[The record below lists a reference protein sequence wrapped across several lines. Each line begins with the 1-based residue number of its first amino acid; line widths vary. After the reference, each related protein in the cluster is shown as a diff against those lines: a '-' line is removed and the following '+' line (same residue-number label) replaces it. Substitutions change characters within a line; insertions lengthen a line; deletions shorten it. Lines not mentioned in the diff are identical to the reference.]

1 MSYDFLQ
8 FYKTGTGNMVNVVY
22 VLCKNAVYELRK
34 SSLHHSQVRHHLAQ
48 YIESRSWMS
57 VAPTRAQEELGGLIN
72 ALDNKV
78 RVSVI
83 TVVGGRYFKIFLT

>member
-1 MSYDFLQ
+1 MSYDFLR
-8 FYKTGTGNMVNVVY
+8 FHKTGTGNIVNVVY
-22 VLCKNAVYELRK
+22 VFSKKTCYKLGK
-34 SSLHHSQVRHHLAQ
+34 SSLHHAQVRHHLAQ

-57 VAPTRAQEELGGLIN
+57 VPPARAQEELGGLIN

-83 TVVGGRYFKIFLT
+83 TYYQIPHSQPL

>member
-1 MSYDFLQ
+1 MIFLN
-8 FYKTGTGNMVNVVY
+8 FIKLVSGTGNIVNVVY
-22 VLCKNAVYELRK
+22 VFCKNAEYELGK
-34 SSLHHSQVRHHLAQ
+34 SISHHSQVRHHLAQ

-78 RVSVI
+78 NRVLLF
-83 TVVGGRYFKIFLT
+83 T